1 MSWHRCY
8 FQCVYLCLFLFVCSA
23 KGQEQII
30 WQLNHA
36 PPSTIVHGQYKQ
48 QGFIDLILEQIISK
62 MPEYQHSI
70 EVSSLA
76 GSTFEIRSEKKV
88 CLPALFPSKEREKF
102 MLFSQASIVHPSNRL
117 VFLKKNSKQIVGQ
130 RLDLTR
136 LLARKDLYLGLDK
149 SRSYGVVA
157 DAALANVEPISH
169 VYRRASESPN
179 GLIEMVALGRLDYT
193 IAYPFQ
199 VHYYLQSNY
208 LVEENP
214 LQMAQIEGQAA
225 YSMGQVACPKNEWG
239 KQVIT
244 RVNQVLSQLKPTQE
258 YKAAMTRWWQESA
271 QDPNFVTFYQQQFL
285 NH

>member
-1 MSWHRCY
+1 MSWHRDY
-8 FQCVYLCLFLFVCSA
+8 FQCVYLCLFLFACSA
-23 KGQEQII
+23 NGQERII

-48 QGFIDLILEQIISK
+48 QGFIDLILEQIIRK

-76 GSTFEIRSEKKV
+76 GSTFEIRSQKTV
-88 CLPALFPSKEREKF
+88 CLPALFSSPEREKF

-117 VFLKKNSKQIVGQ
+117 VFLNKNSKGIAGQ
-130 RLDLTR
+130 QLDLAH

-149 SRSYGVVA
+149 SRSYGAVA
-157 DAALANVEPISH
+157 DAALADVEPISH

-199 VHYYLQSNY
+199 VQYYLQSNQ
-208 LVEENP
+208 LVGKSP
-214 LQMAQIEGQAA
+214 LTMAQIYGQAA

-244 RVNQVLSQLKPTQE
+244 RVNQVLNQLKPTQE
-258 YKAAMTRWWQESA
+258 YKAAMTRWWKESA